1 MEVEEDREGES
12 VGESGLMSM
21 FAEELVEEE
30 EEDVAG
36 EREGTE
42 HEEIEGLCSRQL
54 INFPLDGSSGMPQ
67 TLHVGDSVN
76 CAVGDESV
84 IGAVGDESVIDA
96 VGDESAGEGGK
107 KKLRIAGLYRPPTH
121 EELRTLKE
129 TQNLFQSNLM
139 RLQVFFWHC
148 CVISFSVHV
157 LHESLDH

>member
-1 MEVEEDREGES
+1 M
-12 VGESGLMSM
+12 
-21 FAEELVEEE
+21 
-30 EEDVAG
+30 
-36 EREGTE
+36 
-42 HEEIEGLCSRQL
+42 
-54 INFPLDGSSGMPQ
+54 
-67 TLHVGDSVN
+67 N

-84 IGAVGDESVIDA
+84 IGA